1 VNGLDRVRSRRRAR
15 IEIAARDQVFRMK
28 EKKRIVIAE
37 DHKILREGL
46 RALLGG
52 EQDVE
57 VIGEAQDGLEA
68 IRCVERLKPDLML
81 VDLSMPKMDGISVIK
96 EIGKRFPETK
106 MLVLTVHA
114 SEDYLIEAL
123 KSGAHGYCLKDASHA
138 ELMGAIQTV
147 LSGKPYLS
155 PAVSEKVLSG
165 YLRERGPTKTDSS
178 WGMITSREKEVLKL
192 VGEGYK
198 NKEIADYLY
207 ISVKTVE
214 KHRSNLMRKLRLHT
228 ASALTAY
235 AIEKG
240 LVENP
245 QKTP

>member
-1 VNGLDRVRSRRRAR
+1 M
-15 IEIAARDQVFRMK
+15 MK
-28 EKKRIVIAE
+28 QKKRIVIAE

-46 RALLGG
+46 RALLSG
-52 EQDVE
+52 ERDLE
-57 VIGEAQDGLEA
+57 VIGEAEDGLEA
-68 IRCVERLKPDLML
+68 IRCVETLRPDLVLM
-81 VDLSMPKMDGISVIK
+81 DLSMPKMNGISAIK
-96 EIGKRFPETK
+96 EISRRFPEIK

-114 SEDYLIEAL
+114 SEDYLMETL
-123 KSGAHGYCLKDASHA
+123 QSGAHGYCLKDASHA

-147 LSGKPYLS
+147 LSGRPYLS
-155 PAVSEKVLSG
+155 PAVSEKVLAG
-165 YLRERGPTKTDSS
+165 YLGEKRPVKAESS
-178 WGMITSREKEVLKL
+178 WGMITAREKEVLKL
-192 VGEGYK
+192 VGEGYR

-214 KHRSNLMRKLRLHT
+214 KHRSNLMRKLGVHT

-240 LVENP
+240 LVANP